1 MINNGEMELSE
12 SIIMKYVKAFYNF
25 EENYLK
31 LIYDNPNNSNEGYLI
46 KLKDYEDLKA
56 KIKYNYHTKFF
67 QYDSHDT
74 INILDY
80 ERISQIKDI
89 EIKSINYLINML
101 HNNNKYII
109 INKELWKIICDKNL
123 KYNPPINY
131 EIDNLNIILN
141 LDNNKILFYGNSKNN
156 ILDIIKCKNFSIYNT
171 NYEELEDIYNDI
183 EKYNKFEKEFL
194 KEIKKEKLYPFKN
207 TGYLI
212 SKKLLDKW
220 KIISDYEF
228 IKNEY
233 FSKVLDVDKQK
244 IKNHLIYHLEINKY
258 NYNDLKENGAIK
270 YFINKKEL
278 YDYLINDSLV
288 LIEQFTKFS
297 FLRNKLFFNKQ
308 IQYITFQNNIN
319 ISLNEELTFKTNTNI
334 ISLNYK
340 NNNNNNINNYYNNL
354 VHLNQLIKI
363 FYFKEEIINNIN
375 SQHNFNNHYNSIIL
389 INKIIIN
396 KYKNYFN
403 YNVLY
408 QFLKN
413 YGKIRNI
420 PYESILKRIIL
431 ILMVNI

>member
-1 MINNGEMELSE
+1 M
-12 SIIMKYVKAFYNF
+12 
-25 EENYLK
+25 
-31 LIYDNPNNSNEGYLI
+31 
-46 KLKDYEDLKA
+46 
-56 KIKYNYHTKFF
+56 
-67 QYDSHDT
+67 
-74 INILDY
+74 
-80 ERISQIKDI
+80 
-89 EIKSINYLINML
+89 
-101 HNNNKYII
+101 
-109 INKELWKIICDKNL
+109 
-123 KYNPPINY
+123 
-131 EIDNLNIILN
+131 
-141 LDNNKILFYGNSKNN
+141 
-156 ILDIIKCKNFSIYNT
+156 
-171 NYEELEDIYNDI
+171 
-183 EKYNKFEKEFL
+183 
-194 KEIKKEKLYPFKN
+194 
-207 TGYLI
+207 
-212 SKKLLDKW
+212 LDKW

-375 SQHNFNNHYNSIIL
+375 SQHNFNNNYNSIIL

-420 PYESILKRIIL
+420 PYESLNNIFQDIINYLDKENNNYLKEIIVKHNNMNTELNLNQYLLDFKTNYININSGPLKYIDDFEIINNDIYNFFIKNKLMQKNNFNGKIL
-431 ILMVNI
+431 IIFNKSGHKF